1 MSARRRILG
10 ALLVLAACAPCVA
23 PAACLQQA
31 DPVAAE
37 QLEIDCR
44 GTPCP
49 WTVVSGTAKVGTTW
63 EDGDVGVDLSGTGPA
78 MVELKV
84 VLLQQTSR
92 TLDLRMAVVRPD
104 DPSVKLRFELQWF
117 AAGPGVGATFWDRQ
131 PTALETTSFDVWES
145 GAASLRRTVL
155 IPSEAAALVFR
166 VVKDSKQDAQVMI
179 GDLTLGHPSGSL

>member
-1 MSARRRILG
+1 MSAHGRILG
-10 ALLVLAACAPCVA
+10 AALVLAACAGPS
-23 PAACLQQA
+23 ACLQKT
-31 DPVAAE
+31 DPIAAE

-49 WTVVSGTAKVGTTW
+49 WALVAGKPLPDPPTTW
-63 EDGDVGVDLSGTGPA
+63 EDGDVGLDLSGIGLA
-78 MVELKV
+78 EFELKV

-92 TLDLRMAVVRPD
+92 TLDLRAAVVRPD

-131 PTALETTSFDVWES
+131 PSALETTSFDVWES
-145 GAASLRRTVL
+145 GASNVRRTVL

-166 VVKDSKQDAQVMI
+166 VVKDSKQDAQVMV